1 MASTPQNVAKI
12 ATKTDAI
19 EMSGMSLLGTMVEA
33 SGPKALLRL
42 STGQVRKVAP
52 GDRVGLAQ
60 IRAIGAGMVQV
71 TGLGG
76 TDTLTMPQ
84 G

>member
-19 EMSGMSLLGTMVEA
+19 DMSGMSLLGTMVEA

-42 STGQVRKVAP
+42 STG
-52 GDRVGLAQ
+52 
-60 IRAIGAGMVQV
+60 
-71 TGLGG
+71 
-76 TDTLTMPQ
+76 
-84 G
+84 